1 MSDSAARTSV
11 IVVSRHRP
19 DALAR
24 LLTALGQLD
33 HPDFEVIV
41 VADPAGIAVCAGRPV
56 KTVAFDAAN
65 ISAAR
70 NAGLA
75 QAAAPV
81 VAFIDDDAVPEP
93 TWLTRLSAPFADP
106 RVVAA
111 GGFVR
116 GRNGISFQW
125 KASWTDV
132 WGYHHPL
139 EVDEAAPSL
148 HTPGARVVR
157 TEGTN
162 SAFRREGLLRLGGF
176 DPAFRFY
183 LDETDLNMRL
193 AAEGGLTAIV
203 PEAQVHHGFAASAR
217 RSVDRAPTDLSEIGA
232 SSMLFWRKYAPGG
245 PDFTEA
251 RARLLAAQRARLLGY
266 MVGGGLEPQEI
277 AGLLRSL
284 EAGLAEGAARP
295 LTALAPIAPWAPR
308 SCPSPRGPAP
318 AARSRA
324 ASGRPG
330 ASAPP
335 PPAPPPAARSSRSCF
350 SGPRCAATGSGSTR
364 MAIGSRTAGS
374 GAGPNARSRDSSR
387 SPSPPAWRANAP
399 ASRDFG
405 ARRGERVHSV
415 RIVCA
420 NGHLIGTNLR

>member
-1 MSDSAARTSV
+1 MSDPAARTSV

-75 QAAAPV
+75 QAAAPI

-93 TWLTRLSAPFADP
+93 TWLTRLTAPFADP

-139 EVDEAAPSL
+139 EVDETAPSL
-148 HTPGARVVR
+148 HIPGARVVR

-162 SAFRREGLLRLGGF
+162 SAFRRDVLLRLGGF

-295 LTALAPIAPWAPR
+295 LTPLAPIAPSGAAFLPFPAGPR
-308 SCPSPRGPAP
+308 PCRTIAGRVWQAWRRRP
-318 AARSRA
+318 AAARA
-324 ASGRPG
+324 AARGEIVTLLLFGPSVRRHRLWFHPDGYWEQNGGLWGRAEREEPRFQPV
-330 ASAPP
+330 SF
-335 PPAPPPAARSSRSCF
+335 AARVARERARVARF
-350 SGPRCAATGSGSTR
+350 RC
-364 MAIGSRTAGS
+364 
-374 GAGPNARSRDSSR
+374 PAR
-387 SPSPPAWRANAP
+387 
-399 ASRDFG
+399 
-405 ARRGERVHSV
+405 
-415 RIVCA
+415 
-420 NGHLIGTNLR
+420 